1 MNVIP
6 CIRRAGFLAALLA
19 AAFMALGCVVAEA
32 PLPTATPTET
42 EPPQE
47 IEAAQDRA
55 LESQE
60 PPGEPDLEASPTATR
75 VEPTPTDTPTPEPG
89 PINPLTGLPVED
101 PDSLENRPLLIAVS
115 NFPVS
120 GRPQAGLSFAAQVW
134 EVYIGDGQTRF
145 LAVFYGDY
153 EQHFREILANPIVEG
168 SGQNMLIG
176 PLRSS
181 RVAFED
187 IRRFFEN
194 GLVITAGGSA
204 EVLAQMGN
212 QVSVFGSDPD
222 DINSAGMDVEDL
234 ALLSDRDVDPQDYVS
249 LSFDEQKP
257 EGGSPVDSFRV
268 FYNFYNQVGW
278 TYDPES
284 GLYLRSQDQAD
295 GTGELYPATDRLTGE
310 QLGFENVLVMWARH
324 RYVKPTIIETELVYV
339 WDQKGLLF
347 REGTMYP
354 VTWSSRSGKLTV
366 HDDEGQPV
374 PLKPGRMFI
383 EVVSWQTVWDAKKAL
398 VRYYNPPQP

>member
-1 MNVIP
+1 MSVIFGFE
-6 CIRRAGFLAALLA
+6 RAGFLAALLA
-19 AAFMALGCVVAEA
+19 AAFVAAGCALAEA
-32 PLPTATPTET
+32 PVPTATPTET
-42 EPPQE
+42 VPPQE
-47 IEAAQDRA
+47 TEALPSRD

-60 PPGEPDLEASPTATR
+60 PPGEPDLKASPIAAH

-101 PDSLENRPLLIAVS
+101 PGSLENRPLLIAVS

-153 EQHFREILANPIVEG
+153 EQHFREILSNPIVEG

-222 DINSAGMDVEDL
+222 DINSAGVDVEDL

-257 EGGSPVDSFRV
+257 EGGSRLDSFRV
-268 FYNFYNQVGW
+268 FYNLYNQVGW
-278 TYDPES
+278 SYDPES
-284 GLYLRSQDQAD
+284 SLYLRSQDRAD

-310 QLGFENVLVMWARH
+310 RLGFENVLVMWARH

-347 REGTMYP
+347 RDGTMYP
-354 VTWSSRSGKLTV
+354 VKWSSRSGKLTV

-383 EVVSWQTVWDAKKAL
+383 EVVSWQTVWDAEKAL

>member
-1 MNVIP
+1 MSMRTGIK
-6 CIRRAGFLAALLA
+6 RAWFLMALLA
-19 AAFMALGCVVAEA
+19 AVFFAVGCTVTGT
-32 PLPTATPTET
+32 PIPTATPTEL
-42 EPPQE
+42 EAPQE
-47 IEAAQDRA
+47 AEAPRGPAVEEEEER
-55 LESQE
+55 SE
-60 PPGEPDLEASPTATR
+60 PPGEASPTATR
-75 VEPTPTDTPTPEPG
+75 VEPTPTDTATPEPE
-89 PINPLTGLPVED
+89 PVNPLTGLPIED
-101 PDSLENRPLLIAVS
+101 PGSLEHRPLLMAVS

-145 LAVFYGDY
+145 LAVFYGNY
-153 EQHFREILANPIVEG
+153 EQHFREILENPIVEG
-168 SGQNMLIG
+168 SSENMLIG

-222 DINSAGMDVEDL
+222 NINSAGVDMEDI
-234 ALLSDRDVDPQDYVS
+234 ALLSDREVDPQDYVS
-249 LSFDEQKP
+249 LSFDKQKP
-257 EGGSPVDSFRV
+257 EGGSPTVDFRI
-268 FYNFYNQVGW
+268 FYNYYNQVGW
-278 TYDPES
+278 SYDPES
-284 GLYLRSQDQAD
+284 GLYLRSQDRAD

-310 QLGFENVLVMWARH
+310 QLGSENVLVMWARH

-339 WDQKGLLF
+339 WDRKGLLF
-347 REGTMYP
+347 RDGYMFP
-354 VTWSSRSGKLTV
+354 VKWSSRSGKLTV
-366 HDDEGQPV
+366 HDEEGRPV
-374 PLKPGRMFI
+374 PLKPGRTFI
-383 EVVSWQTVWDAKKAL
+383 EVVSWQTVWYADKAL